1 MLKMVSSSFYNTL
14 IDNEEAI
21 PKTTM
26 LEIDRIRKKNI
37 LFTINTNRH
46 YKEVLD
52 YNKSYNFIDYII
64 SLNGSYIY
72 DVNKEKCIFKKKL
85 STVNLKKIKDTYKDK
100 DIFYYTEDNIL
111 NDYENNDI
119 YKVEIKIDNDLDEL
133 LKRAKKLKVNM
144 STLSINDEEFLEIT
158 SNNASMFTGLDK
170 ISLKNN
176 FELKNILSICGNNS
190 DLPIVKN
197 IEKAFIVKN
206 SSNLLKKETRRV
218 TFSNNEKG
226 VERVLKKIK

>member
-176 FELKNILSICGNNS
+176 FELKNILSICGNDS

-206 SSNLLKKETRRV
+206 SSNLLKKETRRI

>member
-26 LEIDRIRKKNI
+26 LEIDCIRKKNI

-46 YKEVLD
+46 YQEVLD

-72 DVNKEKCIFKKKL
+72 DVNNEKCLFKKKL
-85 STVNLKKIKDTYKDK
+85 STVNLKKIKELYNDK
-100 DIFYYTEDNIL
+100 EILYYTEDSVL
-111 NDYENNDI
+111 KDFDNNEI
-119 YKVEIKIDNDLDEL
+119 YKVEIKINNDLDDL
-133 LKRAKKLKVNM
+133 LKRANKLKVNM
-144 STLSINDEEFLEIT
+144 STLRINNEEFLEMT

-176 FELKNILSICGNNS
+176 FDLKKILSICGNDS

-206 SSNLLKKETRRV
+206 ASNLLKKETKRV

>member
-176 FELKNILSICGNNS
+176 FELKNILFY
-190 DLPIVKN
+190 LWKQQ
-197 IEKAFIVKN
+197 
-206 SSNLLKKETRRV
+206 
-218 TFSNNEKG
+218 
-226 VERVLKKIK
+226 

>member
-144 STLSINDEEFLEIT
+144 SILSINDEDFLEIT

-176 FELKNILSICGNNS
+176 FELKNILSICGNDS

>member
-176 FELKNILSICGNNS
+176 FELKNILSICGNDS